1 MGGVRGSLS
10 VAAAM
15 SMIGYA
21 GLQLLGRT
29 YGSTPA
35 ERRGRLPGDE
45 VVSRPH
51 FAITHAATIDAP
63 AEAVWP
69 WLVQVGWHRAGWYT
83 PRWVDRLL
91 FPANAPSANEIRP
104 DWQGLAVGDFVPD
117 GPPETEC
124 GFTVL
129 HLEPNRH
136 LVLHS
141 TSHLPISWR
150 RQGRA
155 AVDWTWAFVLEP
167 AGEGTTRF
175 TFRWRAL
182 TRPWWLRVLAWVMIV
197 PADAVMS
204 RGMLRGVASRAER
217 TAREHAREQAREQA
231 REHTREHTR
240 DGPAGGAPARP
251 EPAAPDL

>member
-1 MGGVRGSLS
+1 MGAVRRPLS
-10 VAAAM
+10 VAAALAAM
-15 SMIGYA
+15 AYA
-21 GLQLLGRT
+21 ALQVLGRT

-35 ERRGRLPGDE
+35 ERRARLPGDE

-51 FAITHAATIDAP
+51 LAITHATTVEAP
-63 AEAVWP
+63 CEAVWP

-91 FPANAPSANEIRP
+91 FPANEPSAHDIRP
-104 DWQGLAVGDFVPD
+104 EWQGLAVGDLVPD

-129 HLEPNRH
+129 DLEPNRH

-141 TSHLPISWR
+141 TSHLPLAWR

-155 AVDWTWAFVLEP
+155 SVDWTWAFVLEP
-167 AGEGTTRF
+167 AAEEGSTRF
-175 TFRWRAL
+175 AFRWRAV
-182 TRPWWLRVLAWVMIV
+182 TRPWWLRALAWALIV

-204 RGMLRGVASRAER
+204 RGMLRGVAARAER
-217 TAREHAREQAREQA
+217 
-231 REHTREHTR
+231 
-240 DGPAGGAPARP
+240 GVPARHP
-251 EPAAPDL
+251 

>member
-1 MGGVRGSLS
+1 MGGVRGPLS
-10 VAAAM
+10 VAAAL

-29 YGSTPA
+29 YGSTRA

-91 FPANAPSANEIRP
+91 FPANAPSANEIQP
-104 DWQGLAVGDFVPD
+104 NWQGLAVGDFVPD
-117 GPPETEC
+117 GPAETEC

-129 HLEPNRH
+129 DLEPNRH

-150 RQGRA
+150 LQGRA

-182 TRPWWLRVLAWVMIV
+182 TRPWWLRVLAWVLIV

-217 TAREHAREQAREQA
+217 TAREHS
-231 REHTREHTR
+231 REHSREHAR
-240 DGPAGGAPARP
+240 GGPAGGAPARLG
-251 EPAAPDL
+251 PAAPDL